1 MANNQVATTATQEML
16 NINAQI
22 AEIQDKMDNKRLER
36 EASAMFK

>member
-22 AEIQDKMDNKRLER
+22 AEYEEKLNNLER
-36 EASAMFK
+36 DTRAMFK